1 MQYELKIPDIG
12 SDEEVSVVSVAI
24 KVGDKIQKEQT
35 VAELENDKASMEVPS
50 DCEGVVEKLLLKA
63 GDKVK
68 TGDRVAIVN
77 IADAV
82 NTDNNTAITEN
93 KATTLEQNTADSAGF
108 VDGAGEI
115 IPFHLPDLGT
125 NDEVNVVEIAVSKG
139 QNVNVGDT
147 LLTLETDK
155 ASMEVPSEIAGIII
169 SIVLKAGDKVKSGDL
184 VGQIMSSVQETQA
197 NVSTDTKI
205 EAKETE
211 FDLQQPEFARSTQ
224 PLEIEAAAEKSP
236 QTDTVDI
243 SSNIDEEAF
252 AKAYASPSVRKFARE
267 LGADLGKIKGTGRKG
282 RIVESDVKLWV
293 KAKLQTHNSGSAVM
307 FTTSAASAIPKVPKV
322 DFAKYGAIENQAL
335 SRINQ
340 LTGEAMT
347 RAWLNVPMVT
357 QFDKVDITDLESF
370 RQALK
375 IDAEKL
381 GVRVSLLP
389 FIVKALCRAL
399 QEFPRFNSSLSEDAK
414 SLVIKKYFHIG
425 IAVDTPDG
433 LVVPVL
439 RDADKKGIFETAAE
453 LAELGKKARAGK
465 LKPSDFGG
473 ASITISSLG
482 GLGGEYFTPIVN
494 TPEAAILGVSKSKIE
509 AVWDGE
515 KFNPRLLLPLS
526 LSYDHRIID
535 GALGAKMISYLGKLL
550 NDYRRLVL

>member
-24 KVGDKIQKEQT
+24 KAGDKIQKEQT
-35 VAELENDKASMEVPS
+35 IAELENDKASMEVPS
-50 DCEGVVEKLLLKA
+50 DCEGIVEKLLIKA

-68 TGDRVAIVN
+68 TGDTVAIVE
-77 IADAV
+77 IQADG
-82 NTDNNTAITEN
+82 NTAEVAN
-93 KATTLEQNTADSAGF
+93 TTNTVTTAEQNTADSAGF

-139 QNVNVGDT
+139 QNVNIGDT

-184 VGQIMSSVQETQA
+184 VGQIMSSVQEPQGE
-197 NVSTDTKI
+197 VSTDTKI

-211 FDLQQPEFARSTQ
+211 FDLQKPEFANRKK
-224 PLEIEAAAEKSP
+224 PLEIETTATAAVN
-236 QTDTVDI
+236 TVNTT
-243 SSNIDEEAF
+243 SNIDEEAF

-293 KAKLQTHNSGSAVM
+293 KAKLQTANSSSAVM
-307 FTTSAASAIPKVPKV
+307 FATSAGGAIPKVPKV
-322 DFAKYGAIENQAL
+322 DFAKYGAIENQPL

-357 QFDKVDITDLESF
+357 QFDKADITDLENF
-370 RQALK
+370 RLALK
-375 IDAEKL
+375 LDAEKL

-389 FIVKALCRAL
+389 FIVKALCRTL
-399 QEFPRFNSSLSEDAK
+399 QEFPRFNSSLSEDGK
-414 SLVIKKYFHIG
+414 SLVMKKYFHIG